1 MSVAKAVVKATT
13 SSQQP
18 RLSVKEIYDI
28 QKDVEAWVEN
38 LREEIF
44 RDKDMFYS
52 SGSLSLLPDR
62 LISYNELAVRRV
74 IWNVLIYESYVSAQL
89 YIKAQFSK
97 QVKSNPEFLLSA
109 YKEFI
114 LELVR
119 EALSTSW
126 VYQTSPDAYTSEQLI
141 NEVLQR
147 EPWDMLL
154 LHNA

>member
-1 MSVAKAVVKATT
+1 MSVAKAVAKALTF
-13 SSQQP
+13 SERP
-18 RLSVKEIYDI
+18 RMSVKEIHNI
-28 QKDVEAWVEN
+28 QKDVKAWVES
-38 LREEIF
+38 LREEVF
-44 RDKDMFYS
+44 RDKDLFYS
-52 SGSLSLLPDR
+52 SGSLALLPDR

-74 IWNVLIYESYVSAQL
+74 IWNVLIYESYVPAQL

-109 YKEFI
+109 YKEFV
-114 LELVR
+114 LERVR
-119 EALSTSW
+119 EVLSTSW
-126 VYQTSPDAYTSEQLI
+126 VYQTGPDAYTPEQLI